1 MSFAQTRIII
11 IFNLPIKNAEAFIF
25 FLIVHGKEILVTFHY
40 SLLLISSSYIQKPY
54 QKVRLRQLI
63 QPSAF
68 KTELFFF
75 FSNDPFHS
83 PSQIQTPSGYTNLL
97 DIKPYMFRKPGQ
109 KQLTF
114 WSTSRSTALKWKP
127 EVVVHRSCAGF

>member
-1 MSFAQTRIII
+1 MQRLF
-11 IFNLPIKNAEAFIF
+11 F
-25 FLIVHGKEILVTFHY
+25 FLIVHGKEIPVTFHY

-75 FSNDPFHS
+75 FFSNDPFHS

-97 DIKPYMFRKPGQ
+97 DIKPYMLRKPGQ

-114 WSTSRSTALKWKP
+114 
-127 EVVVHRSCAGF
+127 